1 MDANQRAHV
10 ETLLKKAADAPDAPA
25 AVNYAQAACNAA
37 NALRV
42 MTEIAAKPPAPQS

>member
-1 MDANQRAHV
+1 MDANQRTHV
-10 ETLLKKAADAPDAPA
+10 ETLLKKAADAPDAPQ

-42 MTEIAAKPPAPQS
+42 LADIDRIGKSPQS